1 MLVVQKNKK
10 VQVKTEK
17 LFFLLY
23 NTLTPMEKRTIAVI
37 DLKAFYSYVECLDR
51 GLDPWTTPLVVA
63 DKDRGTNTIVLSVSP
78 YLKKQGIPS
87 RCRIKELPKKFKYIY
102 AVPRM
107 ERYLEKSADVV
118 GVLYHFVAEDDVH
131 VYSID
136 EAFIDL
142 TSYLSYYKKTPLQMV
157 TTIINQIKE
166 ETGLQATAGIGDNFF
181 LAKVALD
188 IYAKT
193 AKNGIARLSSNEI
206 KEKLWPITPLHKVW
220 SIGQRTEAKLNAMN
234 IFTVKD
240 IATSNL
246 DYLKSKFGVMGEQL
260 WRHANGIDDADIHE
274 KYEPKER
281 SFSLGQV
288 LFRDYQKDEAVTIIR
303 EMVDTLASRMRNDE
317 KMCNMV
323 SIYVGYSKNL
333 GGFARRAT
341 LLSASDDSKV
351 LLDAILEIYR
361 KYVKDSPI
369 RNIGIYFGGLVPAS
383 HQQLSIFE
391 DDEKQVARRNLQK
404 AVDQLHSKFGNNSVL
419 RASSLLEESTIRER
433 NEFIGGH
440 RK

>member
-1 MLVVQKNKK
+1 
-10 VQVKTEK
+10 
-17 LFFLLY
+17 
-23 NTLTPMEKRTIAVI
+23 MEKRTIAVI

-51 GLDPWTTPLVVA
+51 GLDPWKAPLVVA

-102 AVPRM
+102 AIPRM
-107 ERYLEKSADVV
+107 ERYLEKSANVIS
-118 GVLYHFVAEDDVH
+118 VLYHFVAEEDVH

-142 TSYLSYYKKTPLQMV
+142 TTYLNYYKKTPLQMV
-157 TTIINQIKE
+157 ATIINQIKE

-193 AKNGIARLSSNEI
+193 ARNGIARLSSDEI

-220 SIGQRTEAKLNAMN
+220 SIGERTEAKLNKMN

-240 IATSNL
+240 IANSNI
-246 DYLKSKFGVMGEQL
+246 DYLKSKFGIMGEQL

-274 KYEPKER
+274 HYEPKER

-288 LFRDYQKDEAVTIIR
+288 LFRDYQKDEAITIIR
-303 EMVDTLASRMRNDE
+303 EMVDTLAGRMRNDN
-317 KMCNMV
+317 KMCNTV
-323 SIYVGYSKNL
+323 SLYIGYSKNQ
-333 GGFARRAT
+333 GGFSRRTT
-341 LLSASDDSKV
+341 LLSTTDDSKV

-361 KYVKDSPI
+361 KHVKDLPI
-369 RNIGIYFGGLVPAS
+369 RNIGIYFGNLVKAS
-383 HQQLSIFE
+383 HQQLNLFE
-391 DDEKQVARRNLQK
+391 DENKQIKRHNLQK
-404 AVDQLHSKFGNNSVL
+404 AVDELHSKFGNNSVL
-419 RASSLLEESTIRER
+419 RASSLLEESTIKER

>member
-1 MLVVQKNKK
+1 
-10 VQVKTEK
+10 
-17 LFFLLY
+17 
-23 NTLTPMEKRTIAVI
+23 MEKRTIAVI

-51 GLDPWTTPLVVA
+51 GLDPWKTPLVVA
-63 DKDRGTNTIVLSVSP
+63 DKERGTNTIVLSVSP

-87 RCRIKELPKKFKYIY
+87 RCRIKELPKKFKYVY

-118 GVLYHFVAEDDVH
+118 SVLYHFVAEEDVH

-142 TSYLSYYKKTPLQMV
+142 TSYLSYYGKTPLQMV

-166 ETGLQATAGIGDNFF
+166 DTGLQATAGIGDNFF

-193 AKNGIARLSSNEI
+193 AKNGIAKLTTNEI

-220 SIGQRTEAKLNAMN
+220 SIGARTEAKLNKLN

-281 SFSLGQV
+281 SLSLGQV
-288 LFRDYQKDEAVTIIR
+288 LFRDYNKKEAVTIIR
-303 EMVDTLASRMRNDE
+303 EMVDTLASRMRNEE

-323 SIYVGYSKNL
+323 YIYVGYSKQL

-341 LLSASDDSKV
+341 LLSATDDSQV
-351 LLDAILEIYR
+351 LFDAIIEIYNR
-361 KYVKDSPI
+361 YINDLPI

-383 HQQLSIFE
+383 HQQLDLFE
-391 DDEKQVARRNLQK
+391 DESKQNKRHNLQK
-404 AVDQLHSKFGNNSVL
+404 AVDKLHNKYGNNSVL
-419 RASSLLEESTIRER
+419 RASALLEESTIKER
-433 NEFIGGH
+433 NEYIGGH
-440 RK
+440 KK

>member
-1 MLVVQKNKK
+1 
-10 VQVKTEK
+10 
-17 LFFLLY
+17 
-23 NTLTPMEKRTIAVI
+23 MEKRTIAVI

-51 GLDPWTTPLVVA
+51 NLDPWTTPLVVA

-78 YLKKQGIPS
+78 YLKKHGIPS
-87 RCRIKELPKKFKYIY
+87 RCRVKELPKKFKYIY
-102 AVPRM
+102 ATPRM

-118 GVLYHFVAEDDVH
+118 SVLYHFVAEEDVH

-142 TSYLSYYKKTPLQMV
+142 TTYLSYYKKTPLQMV
-157 TTIINQIKE
+157 STIINQIKE

-193 AKNGIARLSSNEI
+193 AKNGIAKLSSNEI
-206 KEKLWPITPLHKVW
+206 KEKLWPITPLSKVW
-220 SIGQRTEAKLNAMN
+220 SIGIRTEAKLNAMN

-288 LFRDYQKDEAVTIIR
+288 LFRDYQKDEAITIIR

-317 KMCNMV
+317 KMCNTV
-323 SIYVGYSKNL
+323 SIYIGYSKNA
-333 GGFARRAT
+333 GGFSRRAT
-341 LLSASDDSKV
+341 LLAASDDSKT
-351 LLDAILEIYR
+351 LLDAVLEIYR
-361 KYVKDSPI
+361 RNIKDLPI
-369 RNIGIYFGGLVPAS
+369 RNIGIYFGNLAPAS
-383 HQQLSIFE
+383 HQQLSVFE
-391 DDEKQVARRNLQK
+391 DEEKQIKRHNLQK
-404 AVDQLHSKFGNNSVL
+404 TVDLLHSKFGNNSVL
-419 RASSLLEESTIRER
+419 RASSLLEESTIKER
-433 NEFIGGH
+433 NEYIGGH
-440 RK
+440 KR

>member
-1 MLVVQKNKK
+1 M
-10 VQVKTEK
+10 
-17 LFFLLY
+17 Y

-51 GLDPWTTPLVVA
+51 GLDPWKTPLVVA
-63 DKDRGTNTIVLSVSP
+63 DKERGTNTIVLSVSP
-78 YLKKQGIPS
+78 FLKKQGVPS
-87 RCRIKELPKKFKYIY
+87 RCRIKELPKKYKYVY

-118 GVLYHFVAEDDVH
+118 GVLYQFVAEDDVH

-142 TSYLSYYKKTPLQMV
+142 TSYLSYYNKTPLQMV
-157 TTIINQIKE
+157 GTIINQIKG

-220 SIGQRTEAKLNAMN
+220 SIGARTEAKLNAMN

-246 DYLKSKFGVMGEQL
+246 DFLKSKFGVMGEQL
-260 WRHANGIDDADIHE
+260 WRHANGIDEADIHE

-281 SFSLGQV
+281 SFTLGQV
-288 LFRDYQKDEAVTIIR
+288 LFRDYKKDEAITIIR
-303 EMVDTLASRMRNDE
+303 EMVDTLTSRMRNED

-323 SIYVGYSKNL
+323 SIYIGYSKNM

-341 LLSASDDSKV
+341 LLSATDDSQV
-351 LLDAILEIYR
+351 IFDAIIEIYHR
-361 KYVKDSPI
+361 YVNDSPI
-369 RNIGIYFGGLVPAS
+369 RNVGIYYGGLVPAS
-383 HQQLSIFE
+383 HQQLNLFE
-391 DDEKQVARRNLQK
+391 DDKKQTNRHNLQK
-404 AVDQLHSKFGNNSVL
+404 TVDKLHQKYGNNSVL
-419 RASSLLEESTIRER
+419 RASSLLEESTIKER
-433 NEFIGGH
+433 NEYIGGH
-440 RK
+440 KK

>member
-1 MLVVQKNKK
+1 
-10 VQVKTEK
+10 
-17 LFFLLY
+17 
-23 NTLTPMEKRTIAVI
+23 MEKRTIAVI

-51 GLDPWTTPLVVA
+51 GLDPWKAPLVVA

-107 ERYLEKSADVV
+107 ERYLEKSANVIS
-118 GVLYHFVAEDDVH
+118 VLYHFVAEEDVH

-142 TSYLSYYKKTPLQMV
+142 TTYLNYYKKTPLQMV

-193 AKNGIARLSSNEI
+193 ARNGIARLSSDEI

-220 SIGQRTEAKLNAMN
+220 SIGERTEAKLNKMN

-240 IATSNL
+240 IANSNI
-246 DYLKSKFGVMGEQL
+246 DYLKSKFGIMGEQL

-274 KYEPKER
+274 HYEPKER

-288 LFRDYQKDEAVTIIR
+288 LFRDYQKDEAITIIR
-303 EMVDTLASRMRNDE
+303 EMVDTLAGRMRNDN
-317 KMCNMV
+317 KMCNTV
-323 SIYVGYSKNL
+323 SLYIGYSKNQ
-333 GGFARRAT
+333 GGFSRRAT
-341 LLSASDDSKV
+341 LLSTSDDSKV
-351 LLDAILEIYR
+351 LLDAILEIYQR
-361 KYVKDSPI
+361 YIRELPI
-369 RNIGIYFGGLVPAS
+369 RNVGICFGNLVPAS
-383 HQQLSIFE
+383 HQQLNLFE
-391 DDEKQVARRNLQK
+391 DEKKQIKRHNLQK
-404 AVDQLHSKFGNNSVL
+404 AVDELHSKFGNNSVL
-419 RASSLLEESTIRER
+419 RASSLLEESTIKER

>member
-1 MLVVQKNKK
+1 
-10 VQVKTEK
+10 
-17 LFFLLY
+17 
-23 NTLTPMEKRTIAVI
+23 MEKRTIAVI

-63 DKDRGTNTIVLSVSP
+63 DKERGTNTIVLSVSP
-78 YLKKQGIPS
+78 YLKKQVVPS
-87 RCRIKELPKKFKYIY
+87 RCRIKELPKKFKYVY

-118 GVLYHFVAEDDVH
+118 GVLYHFVAEEDVH

-142 TSYLSYYKKTPLQMV
+142 TTYLNYYKKTPLQMV

-193 AKNGIARLSSNEI
+193 AKNGIARLHSNEI

-220 SIGQRTEAKLNAMN
+220 SIGTRTEAKLNAMN

-240 IATSNL
+240 IATSNP

-288 LFRDYQKDEAVTIIR
+288 LFRDYRKDEAITIIR
-303 EMVDTLASRMRNDE
+303 EMVDTLTSRMRNED
-317 KMCNMV
+317 KMCNTV
-323 SIYVGYSKNL
+323 SLFIGYSKQQ

-351 LLDAILEIYR
+351 ILDAVLEIYHR
-361 KYVKDSPI
+361 YISDKPI
-369 RNIGIYFGGLVPAS
+369 RNIGIYYGGLVPAS
-383 HQQLSIFE
+383 HQQLNLFE
-391 DDEKQVARRNLQK
+391 DDKKQTNRRNLQK
-404 AVDQLHSKFGNNSVL
+404 AVDELHSKFGNNSVL
-419 RASSLLEESTIRER
+419 RASSLLEESTIKER
-433 NEFIGGH
+433 NEYIGGH
-440 RK
+440 KK

>member
-1 MLVVQKNKK
+1 
-10 VQVKTEK
+10 
-17 LFFLLY
+17 
-23 NTLTPMEKRTIAVI
+23 MEKRTIAVI

-63 DKDRGTNTIVLSVSP
+63 DKERGTNTIVLSVSP

-87 RCRIKELPKKFKYIY
+87 RCRIKELPRKYKYIY

-107 ERYLEKSADVV
+107 ERYLEKSANVV
-118 GVLYHFVAEDDVH
+118 GVLYQFVAEEDVH

-136 EAFIDL
+136 EAFVDL
-142 TSYLSYYKKTPLQMV
+142 TSYLSYYNKTPLQMV
-157 TTIINQIKE
+157 STIINQIKE

-193 AKNGIARLSSNEI
+193 ARNGIAKLYSNEI
-206 KEKLWPITPLHKVW
+206 REKLWPITPLHKVW
-220 SIGQRTEAKLNAMN
+220 SIGARTEAKLNSMN

-281 SFSLGQV
+281 SLSLGQV
-288 LFRDYQKDEAVTIIR
+288 LFRDYKKKEAITIIR
-303 EMVDTLASRMRNDE
+303 EMVDTLSSRMRNEE

-341 LLSASDDSKV
+341 LLSATDDSKTIFE
-351 LLDAILEIYR
+351 AIIEIYHC
-361 KYVKDSPI
+361 YVNDSPI
-369 RNIGIYFGGLVPAS
+369 RNVGIYFGGLVPAS
-383 HQQLSIFE
+383 HQQLSLFE
-391 DDEKQVARRNLQK
+391 DDKKQTNRHNLQK
-404 AVDQLHSKFGNNSVL
+404 AVDQLHNKYGNNSVL
-419 RASSLLEESTIRER
+419 RASALLEESTIKER
-433 NEFIGGH
+433 NEYIGGH
-440 RK
+440 KK

>member
-1 MLVVQKNKK
+1 
-10 VQVKTEK
+10 
-17 LFFLLY
+17 
-23 NTLTPMEKRTIAVI
+23 MEKRTIAVI

>member
-1 MLVVQKNKK
+1 
-10 VQVKTEK
+10 
-17 LFFLLY
+17 
-23 NTLTPMEKRTIAVI
+23 MEKRTIAVI

-51 GLDPWTTPLVVA
+51 GLDPWKAPLVVA

-107 ERYLEKSADVV
+107 ERYLEKSANVI
-118 GVLYHFVAEDDVH
+118 GVLYHFVAEEDVH

-136 EAFIDL
+136 EAFVDL
-142 TSYLSYYKKTPLQMV
+142 TTYLNYYKKTPLQMV

-193 AKNGIARLSSNEI
+193 ARNGIARLSSNEI

-220 SIGQRTEAKLNAMN
+220 SIGERTEAKLNKMN

-240 IATSNL
+240 IANSNI
-246 DYLKSKFGVMGEQL
+246 DYLKSKFGIMGEQL

-274 KYEPKER
+274 HYEPKER

-288 LFRDYQKDEAVTIIR
+288 LFRDYQKDEAITIIR
-303 EMVDTLASRMRNDE
+303 EMVDTLAGRMRNDN
-317 KMCNMV
+317 KMCNTV
-323 SIYVGYSKNL
+323 SLYIGYSKNQ
-333 GGFARRAT
+333 GGFSRRAT

-351 LLDAILEIYR
+351 LLDAILEIYQR
-361 KYVKDSPI
+361 YIRDLPI
-369 RNIGIYFGGLVPAS
+369 RNIGICFGNLVPAS
-383 HQQLSIFE
+383 HQQLNLFE
-391 DDEKQVARRNLQK
+391 DEKKQIKRHNLQK
-404 AVDQLHSKFGNNSVL
+404 AVDELHSKFGNNSVL
-419 RASSLLEESTIRER
+419 RASSLLEESTIKER

>member
-1 MLVVQKNKK
+1 
-10 VQVKTEK
+10 
-17 LFFLLY
+17 
-23 NTLTPMEKRTIAVI
+23 MEKRTIAVI

-51 GLDPWTTPLVVA
+51 GLDPWKTPLVVA

-87 RCRIKELPKKFKYIY
+87 RCRIKELPKKFKYVY

-107 ERYLEKSADVV
+107 ERYLEKSANVIS
-118 GVLYHFVAEDDVH
+118 VLYSFVAEDDVH

-142 TSYLSYYKKTPLQMV
+142 TSYLNYYKKTPLQMV

-193 AKNGIARLSSNEI
+193 AKNGIARLSSNET

-220 SIGQRTEAKLNAMN
+220 SIGERTEAKLNKMN

-240 IATSNL
+240 IALSNI

-274 KYEPKER
+274 HYEPKER

-288 LFRDYQKDEAVTIIR
+288 LFRDYQKDEAITIIR
-303 EMVDTLASRMRNDE
+303 EMVDTLASRMRNDN
-317 KMCNMV
+317 KMCNTV
-323 SIYVGYSKNL
+323 SLYIGYSKNQ
-333 GGFARRAT
+333 GGFSRRAT
-341 LLSASDDSKV
+341 LLSTTDDSKI
-351 LLDAILEIYR
+351 LLDAILEIYHR
-361 KYVKDSPI
+361 YIKDLPI
-369 RNIGIYFGGLVPAS
+369 RNIGIYFGNLVSAS
-383 HQQLSIFE
+383 HQQLDLFE
-391 DDEKQVARRNLQK
+391 DEDERIKRHNLQK
-404 AVDQLHSKFGNNSVL
+404 AVDQLHNKFGNNSVL
-419 RASSLLEESTIRER
+419 RASSLLEESTIKER

>member
-1 MLVVQKNKK
+1 
-10 VQVKTEK
+10 
-17 LFFLLY
+17 
-23 NTLTPMEKRTIAVI
+23 MEKRTIAVI

-51 GLDPWTTPLVVA
+51 GLDPWKTPLVVA
-63 DKDRGTNTIVLSVSP
+63 DKERGTNTIVLSVSP

-87 RCRIKELPKKFKYIY
+87 RCRIKELPKKFKYVY

-118 GVLYHFVAEDDVH
+118 GVLYHFVAEEDVH

-136 EAFIDL
+136 EAFVDL
-142 TSYLSYYKKTPLQMV
+142 TSYLSYYNKTPLQMV

-193 AKNGIARLSSNEI
+193 AKNGIAKLNSNEI

-220 SIGQRTEAKLNAMN
+220 SIGARTEARLNAMN
-234 IFTVKD
+234 LFTVKD
-240 IATSNL
+240 IATSNV

-260 WRHANGIDDADIHE
+260 WRHANGIDDADMHE

-281 SFSLGQV
+281 SLSLGQV
-288 LFRDYQKDEAVTIIR
+288 LFRDYKKDEAITIIR
-303 EMVDTLASRMRNDE
+303 EMVDTLTSRMRNEE

-341 LLSASDDSKV
+341 LLSATDDSKIIF
-351 LLDAILEIYR
+351 DAVVEIYHR
-361 KYVKDSPI
+361 YVNDSPI

-383 HQQLSIFE
+383 HQQLSLFE
-391 DDEKQVARRNLQK
+391 DDKKQTNRRNLQK
-404 AVDQLHSKFGNNSVL
+404 TVDKLHIKYGNNSVL
-419 RASSLLEESTIRER
+419 RASSLLEESTIKER
-433 NEFIGGH
+433 NEYIGGH
-440 RK
+440 KK